1 MAGGIVPAVGASVRG
16 LFGSNLRRA
25 SKMNFDLVKLGKTAS
40 VLFLALAMA
49 GCGGGGT
56 AGPVDPPPPTA
67 EEERMMVAS
76 AIEAAETAVGG
87 LTGMSTDED
96 VAAAEMAITAANTA
110 LSGVLLLSGSEVLE
124 LRGEIATV
132 QMSLDT
138 ANMTIS
144 NYRTHSA
151 QLMAANDAVDDAEM
165 AVGGLTAM
173 STDADLQAAQDAID
187 AAEMA
192 VTAGTMLTTDEVAM
206 LNGDI
211 ATAKMDLATATTTAM
226 NFRTHAGQ
234 LMAATGAVGMAT
246 DAVDALTA
254 MSTDDEVAAAKT
266 AIATA
271 EAMVAA
277 GLMLT
282 SAEIADLNGK
292 IAIAKVDLGTIEL
305 AITGYRT
312 HRDQLAEAN
321 SAVTAAEMAIAALDI
336 NSTDAEVTDAENK
349 VAAAKMAVMDG
360 TTLTADEVLELNGKI
375 AAAEVDLGSVKEQ
388 VAIRKAGETSQ
399 QIVNLHQDASDATK
413 AATDA
418 GADAAQAVKDA
429 AKYSDM
435 LDVASVK
442 GDSYDAQMNAQKV
455 LDADDAVDQAVMN
468 AEKAKTDAETAKT
481 EAEAIADGTTG
492 KTEVVAALDAA
503 IAAAEVQIAA
513 TKAIDTAKNAD
524 DTVNQDGVNLKAD
537 VEMVTG
543 TDKDDLKTATD
554 VGEGVA
560 MAVGGALL
568 PTVPDTAVADHDGTA
583 RRVTH
588 YDAVSELPA
597 DAPALMERTFYDNDS
612 SGMTWSMIVGE
623 ANVARERI
631 GTDDAVRLVAP
642 ISGEAM
648 DFDTDGSALSA
659 TGGTDGA
666 YSDAYATPDGETD
679 INYKGIPGRVFCLG
693 GTDGCSVNA
702 DGDLVGGWYFS
713 PTSTTNVYIA
723 DADGTGYVQDTGFVS
738 WGHWL
743 TTANPDGT
751 GDVTI
756 HTYATSAAN
765 TASLALGVATASETE
780 FETATYSGDAAGM
793 SIHKTFDDDGKQ
805 VTIYSGAFTA
815 DVSLTARFGAS
826 PTLKGTVSNF
836 QSASSMNTDPDWSV
850 ALRER
855 ALAATAT
862 FTDVD
867 GSTLGVAKGSGQAGD
882 WSTQGFGPAPI
893 DHDDDPNTALQNQR
907 PTGFFGN
914 FEAHF
919 TDGHAAGAYATRD

>member
-1 MAGGIVPAVGASVRG
+1 
-16 LFGSNLRRA
+16 
-25 SKMNFDLVKLGKTAS
+25 MNFDLVKLGKTAS

-67 EEERMMVAS
+67 EEERMMVAD
-76 AIEAAETAVGG
+76 AIEAAKMAVGG

-96 VAAAEMAITAANTA
+96 VAAAVMAIADANTA
-110 LSGVLLLSGSEVLE
+110 LSDVLLLSGSDVLE
-124 LRGEIATV
+124 FGGQIAAV
-132 QMSLDT
+132 QASLGT
-138 ANMTIS
+138 ARMTIS

-151 QLMAANDAVDDAEM
+151 QLMAANNAVDAAEM
-165 AVGGLTAM
+165 EVGGLTAM

-192 VTAGTMLTTDEVAM
+192 VTAGTMLTADEVAM

-211 ATAKMDLATATTTAM
+211 ETAKSNLETATTTAM

-234 LMAATGAVGMAT
+234 LMAANGAVGMAT

-266 AIATA
+266 AIADA
-271 EAMVAA
+271 ETMVAA
-277 GLMLT
+277 GTMLT

-312 HRDQLAEAN
+312 HRDQLAAAN
-321 SAVTAAEMAIAALDI
+321 SAVTAAEMAIASLDI
-336 NSTDAEVTDAENK
+336 NSTDAEVTDAENL

-360 TTLTADEVLELNGKI
+360 TTLTADEMSELNGKI

-418 GADAAQAVKDA
+418 GMAAAQAVKDA
-429 AKYSDM
+429 AKYSGM
-435 LDVASVK
+435 LTVASVK
-442 GDSYDAQMNAQKV
+442 GDSYQAQMNAQMV
-455 LDADDAVDQAVMN
+455 LDADDAVDQAVMD
-468 AEKAKTDAETAKT
+468 AEMAKTDAETAKT

-524 DTVNQDGVNLKAD
+524 DSVNLDGVALKAD

-543 TDKDDLKTATD
+543 TDKDDPNTPTD
-554 VGEGVA
+554 IGEGVA

-568 PTVPDTAVADHDGTA
+568 PMVPDTVADGTA

-588 YDAVSELPA
+588 YDDSSGNELPA

-612 SGMTWSMIVGE
+612 SGMTWAMIVGE
-623 ANVARERI
+623 DNVARELL
-631 GTDDAVRLVAP
+631 GEDNAAVMVAR
-642 ISGEAM
+642 ISGA
-648 DFDTDGSALSA
+648 ALDVNPGA
-659 TGGTDGA
+659 DDLDDEGGTNNDGMYA
-666 YSDAYATPDGETD
+666 HNFTTDAGD
-679 INYKGIPGRVFCLG
+679 INYMGIPGTVYCLG
-693 GTDGCSVNA
+693 GTDGCSVNS

-713 PTSTTNVYIA
+713 PSSTTDVFVAN
-723 DADGTGYVQDTGFVS
+723 DDGTGYVEDTGFIQ

-743 TTANPDGT
+743 TVDENNS
-751 GDVTI
+751 DVTI
-756 HTYATSAAN
+756 HTYAVTEGN
-765 TASLALGVATASETE
+765 IENVNVGVATADTDDPES
-780 FETATYSGDAAGM
+780 ATYTGSAAGM
-793 SIHKTFDDDGKQ
+793 SVHKELDTDGKQ
-805 VTIYSGAFTA
+805 LSISSGAFLA
-815 DVSLTARFGAS
+815 DVELTAQFGTAPMLS
-826 PTLKGTVSNF
+826 GTIDNF
-836 QSASSMNTDPDWSV
+836 RSTSGMNTDSDWSV
-850 ALRER
+850 ELMETAIDTTS
-855 ALAATAT
+855 AAVT
-862 FTDVD
+862 
-867 GSTLGVAKGSGQAGD
+867 GGVAKGSGQAGD
-882 WSTQGFGPAPI
+882 WAGQGFGPAQTPEGVDPVTPI
-893 DHDDDPNTALQNQR
+893 VNHR
-907 PTGFFGN
+907 PSGFFGSFN
-914 FEAHF
+914 AHF
-919 TDGHAAGAYATRD
+919 TDGHAAGAYATRDE